1 MISAADLA
9 KKKFEGIA
17 VPGYSGLLGTV
28 PPDVSIVIWG
38 PKGSL
43 KSTMAIDMANRLAAS
58 LGSGIYCSSEE
69 GSGPS
74 LQNKIN
80 RLGATNPNL
89 QISDYDNLEKLKS
102 EIELIGAK
110 FVIIDSISMSYIKPD
125 EFRRFMEFC
134 KRRGCMLI
142 YILHATKEGNYKGP
156 TEYVHWPDVE
166 IKAVDGLAQ
175 TEKNRFKET
184 PQTMSIAATKS
195 SRKNPDV
202 NDNSKIPAVDNDEFG
217 SYKNISDLKN
227 KALRWTKNNLS
238 GTEIVNQEK
247 RIPIKLSWQN
257 LKKAAGS
264 YYTINKLLSLKEL
277 PNLLKTAHFIKVE
290 PDNKKRKGIKAWYK
304 FESPIYINGVKHTAY
319 LAVKENQQG
328 KFYYDH
334 SLIEIEKP
342 GGISGSPSKKDI
354 HQPSPGSTSNIQNS
368 SKNSTKGHAN
378 TERDNPKNG
387 RRRGRKQAGHVP
399 KRENPVRSFSDPLV
413 YLGKVLKVVIDSPD
427 GQRVMKWNRTDGKF
441 PMFASLKK
449 NRLYIL
455 PKAYVKR
462 VSHKV
467 ESAKAES
474 VYQEWNGYDAD
485 GWDYQIQWPNKGA
498 KAIPIGTAAKIY
510 YESDKIMKPGDKKGK
525 THYYVHDFD
534 KNKRPATVF
543 GHVLVIS
550 NVEIDERGILN

>member
-43 KSTMAIDMANRLAAS
+43 KSTMAIDMANQLAAS
-58 LGSGIYCSSEE
+58 LGKGIYCSSEE

-102 EIELIGAK
+102 EIELIRAK
-110 FVIIDSISMSYIKPD
+110 FVVIDSISMGYIKPD
-125 EFRRFMEFC
+125 QFRRFMEFC
-134 KRRGCMLI
+134 KQNNVILI

-166 IKAVDGLAQ
+166 IKAMDGVAE

-184 PQTMSIAATKS
+184 PKSMKIAASKS
-195 SRKNPDV
+195 SRNNPDSEINV
-202 NDNSKIPAVDNDEFG
+202 TGNELGSWNSIEELRGKAWNYAKKNLIGKVVENKEEKISIKLNRDGLRHISSGHGYAPKLLAIPAIPQMLEYATFDGTESDRKKRRTIKAI
-217 SYKNISDLKN
+217 YKFHVPLQIGKDQYIAHLVVRETT
-227 KALRWTKNNLS
+227 AGTFFYDHNLS
-238 GTEIVNQEK
+238 EI
-247 RIPIKLSWQN
+247 
-257 LKKAAGS
+257 KK
-264 YYTINKLLSLKEL
+264 
-277 PNLLKTAHFIKVE
+277 
-290 PDNKKRKGIKAWYK
+290 
-304 FESPIYINGVKHTAY
+304 
-319 LAVKENQQG
+319 
-328 KFYYDH
+328 
-334 SLIEIEKP
+334 EKP
-342 GGISGSPSKKDI
+342 TDATGESQKEKS
-354 HQPSPGSTSNIQNS
+354 HQDKSASSSTNIQNS
-368 SKNSTKGHAN
+368 LNNSTKGHAN

-427 GQRVMKWNRTDGKF
+427 GQRVMKWNRKEGKF
-441 PMFASLKK
+441 AMFASLKK

-462 VSHKV
+462 VPGKV
-467 ESAKAES
+467 GSGKAES
-474 VYQEWNGYDAD
+474 VYQEWNGYDTD
-485 GWDYQIQWPNKGA
+485 GWDYQIDWPNKGS
-498 KAIPIGTAAKIY
+498 KAIPIGTASKIY
-510 YESDKIMKPGDKKGK
+510 YESDKIMKPGDRKGK
-525 THYYVHDFD
+525 PHYYVHDFD
-534 KNKRPATVF
+534 KGKRPASVF
-543 GHVLVIS
+543 GHALVIS